1 MASILWLIKEVVWLY
16 TLLLFVYIVIDLLV
30 KFGVVNAYNRVV
42 YAVMD
47 FLSRITEPLLRPIRN
62 VMPNLG
68 GIDISPVVLV
78 LALQFG
84 VRLLDELASGI
95 AIQ

>member
-1 MASILWLIKEVVWLY
+1 MYSVLWLIDWVVQAY
-16 TLLLFVYIVIDLLV
+16 TYLLFAYIVIDLLV

-42 YAVMD
+42 YVVMD
-47 FLSRITEPLLRPIRN
+47 FLSKITEPLLRPIRN

-68 GIDISPVVLV
+68 GIDLSPVVLV

-84 VRLLDELASGI
+84 LRLLHELVASL
-95 AIQ
+95 A

>member
-1 MASILWLIKEVVWLY
+1 MYSVLWLIDWVVQAY
-16 TLLLFVYIVIDLLV
+16 TYLLFAYIVIDLLV

-42 YAVMD
+42 YVVMD
-47 FLSRITEPLLRPIRN
+47 FLSKIIEPALRPIRN

-68 GIDISPVVLV
+68 GIDLSPVVLV

-84 VRLLDELASGI
+84 LRLLHELVASL
-95 AIQ
+95 A

>member
-1 MASILWLIKEVVWLY
+1 MYSILWLIDWVVQAY
-16 TLLLFVYIVIDLLV
+16 TYLLFAYIVIDLLV

-42 YAVMD
+42 YTVMD

-84 VRLLDELASGI
+84 LRLLHELVRSVG
-95 AIQ
+95 

>member
-1 MASILWLIKEVVWLY
+1 MYSILWLIDWVVQAY
-16 TLLLFVYIVIDLLV
+16 TYLLFAYIVIDLLV

-42 YAVMD
+42 RVVMD
-47 FLSRITEPLLRPIRN
+47 FLSRIIEPLLRPIRN

-84 VRLLDELASGI
+84 LRLLHELVGGMMMR
-95 AIQ
+95 

>member
-1 MASILWLIKEVVWLY
+1 MYSVLWLIDWVVQAY
-16 TLLLFVYIVIDLLV
+16 TYLLFAYIVIDLLV
-30 KFGVVNAYNRVV
+30 KFGVINAYNRVV
-42 YAVMD
+42 YVVMD

-78 LALQFG
+78 LGLQFG
-84 VRLLDELASGI
+84 LRLLHELVGGMMR
-95 AIQ
+95 

>member
-1 MASILWLIKEVVWLY
+1 MYSVLWLIDWVVQAY
-16 TLLLFVYIVIDLLV
+16 TYLLFAYIVIDLLI
-30 KFGVVNAYNRVV
+30 KFGVINAYNRVV
-42 YAVMD
+42 YVVMD
-47 FLSRITEPLLRPIRN
+47 FLSRITEPLLRPIRS

-84 VRLLDELASGI
+84 LRLLHELAGGLMMR
-95 AIQ
+95 

>member
-1 MASILWLIKEVVWLY
+1 MQSILWLINEVVWIY

-42 YAVMD
+42 YFVMD

-78 LALQFG
+78 LGLQFA
-84 VRLLDELASGI
+84 VRLLNELAGSMMYG
-95 AIQ
+95 

>member
-1 MASILWLIKEVVWLY
+1 MYSVLWLIDWVVQAY
-16 TLLLFVYIVIDLLV
+16 TYLLFAYIVIDLLV

-42 YAVMD
+42 YVVMD
-47 FLSRITEPLLRPIRN
+47 FLSKITEPLLRPIRN

-68 GIDISPVVLV
+68 GIDLSPMVLV

-84 VRLLDELASGI
+84 LRLLHELVASL
-95 AIQ
+95 A

>member
-1 MASILWLIKEVVWLY
+1 MYSILWLIGWIVQAY
-16 TLLLFVYIVIDLLV
+16 TYLLFAYIVIDLLV

-42 YAVMD
+42 YVIMD

-68 GIDISPVVLV
+68 GIDVSPVVLV

-84 VRLLDELASGI
+84 LRLLHELASGL

>member
-1 MASILWLIKEVVWLY
+1 MYSILWLIDWVVQAY
-16 TLLLFVYIVIDLLV
+16 TYLLFAYILIDLLV
-30 KFGVVNAYNRVV
+30 KFGVVNAYNRVIYV
-42 YAVMD
+42 VMD
-47 FLSRITEPLLRPIRN
+47 FLAKITEPLLRPIRN

-84 VRLLDELASGI
+84 LRLLHELVGGMAMR
-95 AIQ
+95 

>member
-1 MASILWLIKEVVWLY
+1 MYSVLWLIDWVVQAY
-16 TLLLFVYIVIDLLV
+16 TYLLFAYIVIDLLV
-30 KFGVVNAYNRVV
+30 KFGVINAYNRVV
-42 YAVMD
+42 YVVMD

-78 LALQFG
+78 LGLQFG
-84 VRLLDELASGI
+84 LRLLHELVRGMM
-95 AIQ
+95 Q